1 MKKIAATPLMIVFAF
16 FLLLAFLAAVVVM
29 WSSIDKVIR
38 GNQPPRGAV
47 ATPTTETRAA
57 LTSATGACPAAPVTD
72 TSLRGSI
79 AAS

>member
-1 MKKIAATPLMIVFAF
+1 MKKIASSPIMIIFAF

-38 GNQPPRGAV
+38 GDQPPRGAV

-57 LTSATGACPAAPVTD
+57 LNSAFGACPLTKTA
-72 TSLRGSI
+72 SRGSI
-79 AAS
+79 HAS

>member
-1 MKKIAATPLMIVFAF
+1 MKKIASSPAMIIFAF

-47 ATPTTETRAA
+47 ATPSTETRAA
-57 LTSATGACPAAPVTD
+57 LTSATEAWPAAGA
-72 TSLRGSI
+72 SLRGSI
-79 AAS
+79 VTS